1 MLLQLTL
8 LINLKF
14 SLPETE
20 TEVQPCV
27 GVWSD
32 TCTSKYARR
41 QPFILAGSL
50 MISLSVIIIGF
61 SADVGYILGDTTEH
75 CSTFKGTRTRAAFVF
90 VIGFLMLDL
99 ANNTVQVLI
108 STNLVMLYFA
118 YGWLLETSWDFQL
131 VLVGVDIDGFL
142 SWKVELVVKPVLI
155 LKQHFLWQLL
165 TSHLCSLSVITMS
178 ENYNGKDQSLWHYSR
193 RTDRFSV
200 LCNKETGV
208 SEGEWM

>member
-1 MLLQLTL
+1 MHFK
-8 LINLKF
+8 ICK
-14 SLPETE
+14 ETAFY
-20 TEVQPCV
+20 PC
-27 GVWSD
+27 WITHD
-32 TCTSKYARR
+32 
-41 QPFILAGSL
+41 
-50 MISLSVIIIGF
+50 LSF
-61 SADVGYILGDTTEH
+61 YVGYILGDTTEH

-131 VLVGVDIDGFL
+131 VLVGVDIDDLHTDGFL

-200 LCNKETGV
+200 LCNKEAAAPALGPIPLPSDSSSLLLLKQPFFFLT
-208 SEGEWM
+208 

>member
-1 MLLQLTL
+1 
-8 LINLKF
+8 
-14 SLPETE
+14 
-20 TEVQPCV
+20 
-27 GVWSD
+27 
-32 TCTSKYARR
+32 
-41 QPFILAGSL
+41 

-155 LKQHFLWQLL
+155 LKQHFLWQLWA
-165 TSHLCSLSVITMS
+165 
-178 ENYNGKDQSLWHYSR
+178 G
-193 RTDRFSV
+193 SV
-200 LCNKETGV
+200 LNQRSAHATWDCNLNLNPIGHSHKSCNICMPCGLPRFTSSRVLLAGV
-208 SEGEWM
+208 ISEAFALGRRE